1 MKIVIARTA
10 GFCMGV
16 RRAVDT
22 VLDASNDQKG
32 PICTYGPLIHNP
44 QVLDLLKEKGIP
56 AIATIPEKG
65 KGTVVI
71 RAHGVPPEA
80 KEALKEA
87 NFAVIDSTCPRVI
100 KVQRIIHRYAKKGH
114 HAIII
119 GDRDHPEVIG
129 LNGYAYGLGHVVE
142 TLSEAKAL
150 PDFENA
156 ILVAQTTQ
164 SVKFF
169 TEVKTW
175 VAETHPHY
183 LTFDTIC
190 DSTEKRQ
197 ADILAIAQTVDA
209 VVVVGGKSS
218 GNTQRLAELAR
229 ESGKLTFHIEDSDEL
244 DFDQLKGLKS
254 LAITAGASTPNWI
267 INKVYRAIESGTA
280 SEKRLFGIPVSA
292 LKMALLRSNAYL
304 ALGAAFLSYAC
315 SMLQGI
321 DNWLVPAAVAMLY
334 VLSMHIFNHLTAI
347 SADRYNDPE
356 RADFYDRNKWAL
368 AAFAFTGGGVGLLLA
383 YSLGLFPFLVL
394 LIMSLAGLSY
404 NAPII
409 PRYFFQGKYR
419 CLRDIPG
426 SKTILITAA
435 WATVTALLPA
445 LTSSQGF
452 ALSTLPALALAAG
465 MVFSRTVFF
474 DILDMQGDRI
484 VGQETFPIILGD
496 DKTVRLLKNLLIT
509 LAVMLPL
516 FSAFGIFTG
525 LGFVLWVNPVMMFIL
540 LIAYQKRFVLA
551 GVQLEFLVE
560 SHLVCSGIIALFW
573 SLFLG

>member
-22 VLDASNDQKG
+22 VLDASNSQKG

-44 QVLDLLKEKGIP
+44 QVLNLLKEKGIP
-56 AIATIPEKG
+56 VISEIPEKG
-65 KGTVVI
+65 EGTVLI

-80 KEALKEA
+80 KDALKESG
-87 NFAVIDSTCPRVI
+87 FSVIDSTCPRVI

-142 TLSEAKAL
+142 TLEEAKAL
-150 PDFENA
+150 PAFDNA
-156 ILVAQTTQ
+156 IIVAQTTQ
-164 SVKFF
+164 SVQFYD
-169 TEVKTW
+169 EVKQW
-175 VAETHPHY
+175 ASRRHPHY

-197 ADILAIAQTVDA
+197 ADILSIAQTVDA
-209 VVVVGGKSS
+209 VVVVGGKNS

-229 ESGKLTFHIEDSDEL
+229 ESGKLTFHIEDTDEL
-244 DFDQLKGLKS
+244 DLSQLKNLDS
-254 LAITAGASTPNWI
+254 VAITAGASTPNWI

-280 SEKRLFGIPVSA
+280 SEQTLFGIPVSG
-292 LKMALLRSNAYL
+292 LKMGLLRSNAYL
-304 ALGAAFLSYAC
+304 AMGSASLAYAC
-315 SMLQGI
+315 SVLQGI
-321 DNWLVPAAVAMLY
+321 HNWLIPSAVAMLY

-347 SADRYNDPE
+347 SSDRYNDPE

-383 YSLGLFPFLVL
+383 YSQGIFPFLVL

-404 NAPII
+404 NAPVI
-409 PRYFFQGKYR
+409 PKRFFDGRYR

-426 SKTILITAA
+426 SKTILIAAA
-435 WATVTALLPA
+435 WGTVTALLPA
-445 LTSSQGF
+445 LTSPQGF
-452 ALSTLPALALAAG
+452 ALSTLPAFALAAG
-465 MVFSRTVFF
+465 MVFARTVFF

-496 DKTVRLLKNLLIT
+496 KKTVRILKNLLVT

-516 FSAFGIFTG
+516 SSAFGIFTG
-525 LGFVLWVNPVMMFIL
+525 LGFILWIYPVMMFAL
-540 LIAYQKRFVLA
+540 LLAYQKRFVLA
-551 GVQLEFLVE
+551 GVQLEFLIE
-560 SHLVCSGIIALFW
+560 SHLVLSGIIALAW
-573 SLFLG
+573 SLLLG

>member
-16 RRAVDT
+16 RRAVET
-22 VLDASNDQKG
+22 ALDASNGQDG

-44 QVLDLLKEKGIP
+44 QVLDLLKGKGVP
-56 AIATIPEKG
+56 AISDIPETG
-65 KGTVVI
+65 EGTVVI

-80 KEALKEA
+80 KEALKDA
-87 NFAVIDSTCPRVI
+87 GFSVIDSTCPRVI

-142 TLSEAKAL
+142 TLEEAKAL

-164 SVKFF
+164 SVQFYN
-169 TEVKTW
+169 EVKAW
-175 VAETHPHY
+175 AAKTHPHY

-197 ADILAIAQTVDA
+197 ADILAIAQNVDA

-229 ESGKLTFHIEDSDEL
+229 ESGKLTFHIEDTDEL
-244 DFDQLKGLKS
+244 DIEQLKS
-254 LAITAGASTPNWI
+254 LKSVAITAGASTPNWI
-267 INKVYRAIESGTA
+267 INKVYRFIESGTA
-280 SEKRLFGIPVSA
+280 SEKSFFGIPVSA

-321 DNWLVPAAVAMLY
+321 DRWFVSAAVAMLY

-347 SADRYNDPE
+347 SSDRYNDPE
-356 RADFYDRNKWAL
+356 RADFYDRNKWPL
-368 AAFAFTGGGVGLLLA
+368 AGFAFTGGGIGLLLA
-383 YSLGLFPFLVL
+383 YSQGLFAFLVL
-394 LIMSLAGLSY
+394 LVMSLAGLSY
-404 NAPII
+404 NAPVI
-409 PRYFFQGKYR
+409 PKRFFEGRYR
-419 CLRDIPG
+419 CLRDLPG
-426 SKTILITAA
+426 SKTILITLA
-435 WATVTALLPA
+435 WGTVTALLPA
-445 LTSSQGF
+445 LTSASGF
-452 ALSTLPALALAAG
+452 ALSTLPALILACG
-465 MVFSRTVFF
+465 MVFARTVFF

-496 DKTVRLLKNLLIT
+496 KKTIRLLKNLLVT
-509 LAVMLPL
+509 LAVMLPVT
-516 FSAFGIFTG
+516 SAFGIFSSLG
-525 LGFVLWVNPVMMFIL
+525 LILWVCPVLMFVL
-540 LIAYQKRFVLA
+540 LIAYQNHLVLA
-551 GVQLEFLVE
+551 GVQLELLIE
-560 SHLVCSGIIALFW
+560 SHLVLAGVLALTW
-573 SLFLG
+573 SLCIR